1 LLVDFADCV
10 DVRFVTAVFVENR
23 YEAAGSNCLLKS
35 VLAGSFEYFVK
46 PLTSIQ
52 CQG

>member
-10 DVRFVTAVFVENR
+10 DVCFVTAVFVESG
-23 YEAAGSNCLLKS
+23 YEAAGNNYLLKS
-35 VLAGSFEYFVK
+35 VLAGSFEHFVK
-46 PLTSIQ
+46 PLTSIL